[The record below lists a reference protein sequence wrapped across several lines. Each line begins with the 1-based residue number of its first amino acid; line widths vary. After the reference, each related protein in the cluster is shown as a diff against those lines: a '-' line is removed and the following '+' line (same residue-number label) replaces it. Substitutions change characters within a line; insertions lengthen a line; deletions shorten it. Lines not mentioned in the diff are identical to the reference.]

1 MALMILGDGG
11 NVECLKR
18 RINKTEQNW
27 SGNVEKE
34 NV

>member
-1 MALMILGDGG
+1 MNYSD

-18 RINKTEQNW
+18 RINKTEQNG

-34 NV
+34 NLTF